1 MDKVAIITGAA
12 RGIGLATAKIFLQ
25 QNYKVVIVD
34 RDKNEVKKL
43 KLKNDKLL
51 KYICDISDPKKNKNM
66 IEDIYKWGKRIDI
79 LINNAGVADFGK
91 IETVKFK
98 NWRKIMDTNLD
109 GTFLTTQN
117 VIKYL
122 KKTKGN
128 IINIASISGL
138 RASTLRIAYGT
149 SKAAIIQLTQQQAIE
164 LGEFGIR
171 VNSVSPGPVKTKLAQ
186 AVHTPDIVKAYHD
199 SIPLNRYGMENEIA
213 EAIFFLSSE
222 KASYITG
229 QNLSVDGGFEA
240 SGVGLISLRKS

>member
-1 MDKVAIITGAA
+1 
-12 RGIGLATAKIFLQ
+12 
-25 QNYKVVIVD
+25 
-34 RDKNEVKKL
+34 
-43 KLKNDKLL
+43 
-51 KYICDISDPKKNKNM
+51 
-66 IEDIYKWGKRIDI
+66 
-79 LINNAGVADFGK
+79 
-91 IETVKFK
+91 
-98 NWRKIMDTNLD
+98 MDTNLD

-171 VNSVSPGPVKTKLAQ
+171 VNCVSPGPVKTKLAQ

-240 SGVGLISLRKS
+240 SGVGLISFCLLYTSPSPRD